1 MKNKLKGITVPY
13 KYYDKEENYTYYIY
27 KDKMYTDLNKL
38 FTKFV
43 GSYLTYHYALAGEL
57 KEVHNLSEVI
67 DSALK
72 SYKDFSI
79 PTEYKKEYSALELKY
94 IDRLINDLT
103 NNKLEKPYE
112 HEFTYS
118 IKDFKNRKLFKFNKY
133 IYNQYKDTLIPKKV
147 RTQEYYKHDYYVVA
161 GVAYQSIYHALDEVF
176 DENVL
181 YLFGGTKNPNNRTH
195 SRSHSFDDLIGL
207 IFENSNKF
215 VIHKFQ
221 QEFYSKQ
228 EINFLNLLA
237 DKMNELGFK
246 SVERTYD
253 SLDDKEYNLLKEQ
266 HRYLKLLFLNIHMAR
281 KEKQFQNKVI
291 ASHKI

>member
-13 KYYDKEENYTYYIY
+13 KYFDKKENYTYYIY
-27 KDKMYTDLNKL
+27 KDKKYTDLNKL

-43 GSYLTYHYALAGEL
+43 GSYLTYHYEIDSAL

-67 DSALK
+67 DAILK
-72 SYKDFSI
+72 NYQTFSI
-79 PTEYKKEYSALELKY
+79 PSEYKKEYSNLELKY
-94 IDRLINDLT
+94 INRLIDDLN

-133 IYNQYKDTLIPKKV
+133 IFNQYKDTFTPKKI
-147 RTQEYYKHDYYVVA
+147 RTQKYYKHDYYVVA

-176 DENVL
+176 AENIL

-195 SRSHSFDDLIGL
+195 SHSHSFDDLIGL
-207 IFENSNKF
+207 IFEKSNKF
-215 VIHKFQ
+215 IIHKFQ

-228 EINFLNLLA
+228 ELDFLNRLA
-237 DKMNELGFK
+237 DKINEMGFK
-246 SVERTYD
+246 SVEKPYEPFN
-253 SLDDKEYNLLKEQ
+253 SYEYNYFKDNHQYIHLLIHNLRYNREQ
-266 HRYLKLLFLNIHMAR
+266 RIYK
-281 KEKQFQNKVI
+281 NKVI
-291 ASHKI
+291 ESHKI